1 MNRWM
6 KIGAVTAALLIA
18 GGAGA
23 TGAAFA
29 GNDEGAQP
37 PSPGVDTSGASAGK
51 ILGGGT
57 NETTFVPIS
66 PCRII
71 DTRNAG
77 GKLTP
82 AEGSRVFDVAGSGA
96 SFAAQGGKA
105 NGCGIPT
112 GATAI
117 ETTITAVDAQSGFL
131 RVWPANT
138 SAPNATFM
146 NYDDAFNVSNTGA
159 VGINGCPVVCL
170 INTDLRIRA
179 FGNPTH
185 VVVDVNG
192 YYIRQMGAVVAG
204 DGTLNDSN
212 RANDANKLATGQYEV
227 IFDRDVSDCVYTAS
241 PSNGSSATAAVVDP
255 RSGNPNGVFVYL
267 TNDAGSTVDAQFY
280 VDVTC

>member
-6 KIGAVTAALLIA
+6 KIGAVSAALLFA
-18 GGAGA
+18 GAAGA

-29 GNDEGAQP
+29 GEDPGAQP
-37 PSPGVDTSGASAGK
+37 PSPGVDTSGESAGK
-51 ILGGGT
+51 ILGGGK
-57 NETTFVPIS
+57 NETTFVAIS

-71 DTRNAG
+71 DTREAG
-77 GKLTP
+77 GKLVP
-82 AEGSRVFDVAGSGA
+82 AAGSRVFDVAGSGA
-96 SFAAQGGKA
+96 TFAAQGGTA
-105 NGCGIPT
+105 GGCGIPT

-117 ETTITAVDAQSGFL
+117 EATFTAVEAQSGFL

-159 VGINGCPVVCL
+159 VGINGCTGICL

-192 YYIRQMGAVVAG
+192 YYTRQMGAIVAG
-204 DGTLNDSN
+204 DGTLTDSN
-212 RANDANKLATGQYEV
+212 RASDANKLATGQYEV
-227 IFDRDVSDCVYTAS
+227 IFDRDITDCVFTAS
-241 PSNGSSATAAVVDP
+241 PANISTATSAVVDP
-255 RSGNPNGVFVYL
+255 RSGNVNGVFVA
-267 TNDAGSTVDAQFY
+267 TKNDAGSYVDARFY